1 MKQLIVASTPDRL
14 AKLEEDLPHSTAD
27 RWKQHVQLIRLSD
40 TNRAANN
47 AALRDVSATHP
58 DAQCFADKNVT
69 SRALEDFGITRMT
82 KAELSNRTNAWLD
95 ENRISWRGNVD
106 ECKKHGSYRW
116 MDINEWC
123 HQFKRVDP
131 DLGPSVAVA
140 ILAQLRIVGMQ
151 ELSDLLTDGLEEV
164 SHSAY
169 FMGAD
174 PHSGDHGV
182 AMMLSQSINNKKL
195 SEAFKLPKLTPDSI
209 IRLFNDGGWSGGES
223 SQRLKCLY
231 KSCDR
236 KACHVEPS
244 QSLKMH
250 FAFITD
256 IAERAL
262 QFSIDH
268 IETEFKVGKGSITIS
283 CPTENRLRLLDNLG
297 KTTGLAFRDPDISQ
311 YVDPGAMKALC
322 KRIGK
327 KVAGRRPLGTQNIA
341 STIGFWHS
349 LPKAMLPVLIMGGG
363 PIRDGKGGEFS
374 WRPLISSQH
383 VLGPEQDDP
392 DYHCK
397 VCPLAPKEMC
407 TPTVADSV
415 EVNPP

>member
-1 MKQLIVASTPDRL
+1 MKQLIVAATPDRI
-14 AKLEEDLPHSTAD
+14 AKLEEDLPYSTAD
-27 RWKQHVQLIRLSD
+27 RWKQYVQLIRLSD

-58 DAQCFADKNVT
+58 NAQCFADKNVT
-69 SRALEDFGITRMT
+69 SRALEDCGITRMT

-95 ENRISWRGNVD
+95 ENRISWRGNVA

-116 MDINEWC
+116 MDIDEWR
-123 HQFKRVDP
+123 HQFKLVDP

-151 ELSDLLTDGLEEV
+151 ELGEFLTGGLEEV

-182 AMMLSQSINNKKL
+182 AMMLSHSINNKKL
-195 SEAFKLPKLTPDSI
+195 SEAFKLPRLTPDST
-209 IRLFNDGGWSGGES
+209 IRVFNDGSWSGGES

-236 KACHVEPS
+236 KACHIEPS

-250 FAFITD
+250 FAFMTD

-262 QFSIDH
+262 QSSIDQ
-268 IETEFKVGKGSITIS
+268 IGADFNVSKDSITIS
-283 CPTENRLRLLDNLG
+283 CPTENRLRLLDNLEDPM
-297 KTTGLAFRDPDISQ
+297 GLAFRDPDISR
-311 YVDPGAMKALC
+311 YVTPAAMKALC

-327 KVAGRRPLGTQNIA
+327 KIAGRRPLGTQNIA

-363 PIRDGKGGEFS
+363 PIRDGKGNEFS

-383 VLGPEQDDP
+383 VLRPEQDDP

-397 VCPLAPKEMC
+397 DCPLAPKEMG
-407 TPTVADSV
+407 TPTIVDGV
-415 EVNPP
+415 EVNPL